1 MRQIDTR
8 TQQLFKDPLKRR
20 AWVKYQI
27 QLQGRSMSE
36 VAAGAGVDRRTLYQT
51 FLRPYPRMEKVI
63 ADAVDLSPQVLF
75 PERYDNDGLPC
86 RPMGR
91 PRKSTV
97 KTIQNTTARTGR
109 NVQDDASDRR
119 RGERRQ
125 DQRRRA

>member
-8 TQQLFKDPLKRR
+8 TQQLFKDPFKRR

-27 QLQGRSMSE
+27 QLQGKSMSE

-63 ADAVDLSPQVLF
+63 ADAVDLTPQVLF
-75 PERYDNDGLPC
+75 PERYDADGLPC

-91 PRKSTV
+91 PKKSTV
-97 KTIQNTTARTGR
+97 KTIQNTTARSGC
-109 NVQDDASDRR
+109 NVQNKRLDKRH
-119 RGERRQ
+119 GERRKEE
-125 DQRRRA
+125 RRSA